1 MNSTIS
7 MINAV
12 IVEDEERNASVLQSM
27 LSEYCPQVKL
37 LDLFDSVKT
46 ALKGIPE
53 KQPQLVFMD
62 IMLGDGN
69 AFDILSKLEERNFEV
84 IFITAY
90 DKFAIKA
97 IKFCALDYLVKPI
110 SIVDLQDAVNKYVN
124 KETKQNEPKRYD
136 ELLQNIKSGEGKL
149 QRISLPTLEGYL
161 FYDLKDIIRLDAD
174 GSYTNVHLCSKEK
187 ILVSRQLKEFESLL
201 DSDGFFRVHHSHLI
215 NLSHI
220 KKYVKGS
227 GGYVVM
233 NDGEHVEVASRR
245 KEDFL
250 KAMHAH

>member
-1 MNSTIS
+1 
-7 MINAV
+7 MIKAV
-12 IVEDEERNASVLQSM
+12 IVEDEERNASVLKSM
-27 LSEYCPQVKL
+27 ISEYCPLVNV
-37 LDLFDSVKT
+37 LDVFDSVKT
-46 ALKGIPE
+46 ALKGIPD

-69 AFDILSKLEERNFEV
+69 AFDILSKLKERNFEV

-97 IKFCALDYLVKPI
+97 IKFSALDYLVKPI
-110 SIVDLQDAVNKYVN
+110 SIVDLQDAVNKFGKN
-124 KETKQNEPKRYD
+124 KLHQNELKRYD
-136 ELLQNIKSGEGKL
+136 ELLQNIKNGEEKL

-161 FYDLKDIIRLDAD
+161 FFDLTDIIRLHAD
-174 GSYTNVHLCSKEK
+174 GSYTNVHLRSKEK
-187 ILVSRQLKEFESLL
+187 ILVSRQLKEFESML
-201 DSDGFFRVHHSHLI
+201 DNDGFFRVHHSHLI
-215 NLSHI
+215 NLTHI
-220 KKYVKGS
+220 KKYVKGA